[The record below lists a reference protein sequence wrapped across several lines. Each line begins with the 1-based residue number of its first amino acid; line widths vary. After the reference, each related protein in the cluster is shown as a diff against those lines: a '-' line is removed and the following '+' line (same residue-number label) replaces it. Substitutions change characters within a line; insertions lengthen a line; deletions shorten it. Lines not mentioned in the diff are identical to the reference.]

1 MDLTNADFVS
11 YIQLKTLLGLPHG
24 VQVVTL
30 HMSFFCLRHYTALLI
45 NSPPSIKSSRSRQS
59 VRDHSSHF
67 PSTVRFPHFFLP
79 GDSYV
84 AVTGL
89 PKPQERHALLMAR
102 FAWDC
107 LLKFEEIT
115 RELETTLGPDTTEL
129 GIRFGMHSGT

>member
-1 MDLTNADFVS
+1 MILRTSSRRCNLFPDVFVS
-11 YIQLKTLLGLPHG
+11 
-24 VQVVTL
+24 
-30 HMSFFCLRHYTALLI
+30 
-45 NSPPSIKSSRSRQS
+45 
-59 VRDHSSHF
+59 
-67 PSTVRFPHFFLP
+67 

-107 LLKFEEIT
+107 LLKFEALT

-129 GIRFGMHSGT
+129 GIRFGMHSGTSL